1 MSRSQ
6 TPEVVTLGAEELDR
20 LLVELR
26 GLLPRATYQ
35 LVEGLLRTLQWVMG
49 LLEEKRASIGRL
61 RRMVF
66 GAQTEKTSKVF
77 PARASDPPAA
87 GAEKK
92 KRKGHGRRGAKE
104 YSGARRVKVPHPHLC
119 AGVLCPKCFQGRLRL
134 LVPSL
139 LVRIAAQPVFQ
150 ATLYEIGRLR
160 CALCGEVFKAPV
172 PPEANEGK
180 HDANVG
186 PMLALLRY
194 GAGLPMYRIEKWQ
207 KNMGVPLPASTQWEL
222 INAAATVPAAVYEAL
237 IDTAAQG
244 RLLHNDDTT
253 MRVQS
258 LRQEIAAEAKNPAQR
273 TGIFTTNI
281 VALVEERKVALF
293 FTGRKHAGE
302 NLDQVLQRR
311 AAGLAKPLQMC
322 DALSRNEAAGS
333 KTDLC
338 NCIPHGRRNFVDVIE
353 SFPEECRMVIESL
366 REIFRVEALAKERK
380 LSDAERLVFHQEQSQ
395 PVMDRLHQWMKEQT
409 GQKKVE
415 PNSGLGKAIRYML
428 KHWEALTRFLRT
440 PGAPLDNNICERAL
454 KLAILHRKNSL
465 SYKTLR
471 GARVGDVF
479 MSLIHTCELNQINP
493 FDYLMTL
500 QRHSQEVLQ
509 QPSRWLPWN
518 YRQGLPRADTG

>member
-1 MSRSQ
+1 
-6 TPEVVTLGAEELDR
+6 
-20 LLVELR
+20 
-26 GLLPRATYQ
+26 
-35 LVEGLLRTLQWVMG
+35 
-49 LLEEKRASIGRL
+49 
-61 RRMVF
+61 
-66 GAQTEKTSKVF
+66 
-77 PARASDPPAA
+77 
-87 GAEKK
+87 
-92 KRKGHGRRGAKE
+92 
-104 YSGARRVKVPHPHLC
+104 
-119 AGVLCPKCFQGRLRL
+119 
-134 LVPSL
+134 
-139 LVRIAAQPVFQ
+139 
-150 ATLYEIGRLR
+150 
-160 CALCGEVFKAPV
+160 
-172 PPEANEGK
+172 
-180 HDANVG
+180 
-186 PMLALLRY
+186 
-194 GAGLPMYRIEKWQ
+194 
-207 KNMGVPLPASTQWEL
+207 MGVPLPASTQWEL

-258 LRQEIAAEAKNPAQR
+258 LRQEIAAEAKKNPAQR

-415 PNSGLGKAIRYML
+415 PNSGLGNAIRYML

-509 QPSRWLPWN
+509 QPSLWLPWN
-518 YRQGLPRADTG
+518 YRQGPPRADTG